1 MASVFLFPIL
11 AKNNKKAFA
20 RIYSMLINIPTAVPM
35 AFLLHLCFGYIRL
48 FSGLTFG
55 QYDPVNELPLWLWP
69 YIKNIIVILILPNV
83 LRQTSLNIIA
93 SYSHYYGDIPKHNVY
108 YQNQILNHWI
118 LYPLQLFCFNFGE
131 THIIH
136 HFVAN
141 QPFYIRQWLA
151 PRAVEELEK
160 QGIRKNDFDIVRR
173 DNRYF
178 ERVF

>member
-1 MASVFLFPIL
+1 
-11 AKNNKKAFA
+11 
-20 RIYSMLINIPTAVPM
+20 
-35 AFLLHLCFGYIRL
+35 
-48 FSGLTFG
+48 
-55 QYDPVNELPLWLWP
+55 
-69 YIKNIIVILILPNV
+69 VILILPNV